1 MDAERLKALFG
12 ERVRE
17 LRLERDL
24 TQEELAEA
32 TSLSVE
38 YVSKIERGLAS
49 PSFSVIARLIEVLEV
64 SPHELF
70 QLETGKDD
78 QG

>member
-12 ERVRE
+12 NRVRE

-32 TSLSVE
+32 TGLSVE
-38 YVSKIERGLAS
+38 YVSKIERGLGS
-49 PSFSVIARLIEVLEV
+49 PSFSVIARICNALEAGP
-64 SPHELF
+64 SGLF
-70 QLETGKDD
+70 SSRART
-78 QG
+78 

>member
-49 PSFSVIARLIEVLEV
+49 PSSSVIAQICDA
-64 SPHELF
+64 
-70 QLETGKDD
+70 LETEPSRLFSSRRET
-78 QG
+78 